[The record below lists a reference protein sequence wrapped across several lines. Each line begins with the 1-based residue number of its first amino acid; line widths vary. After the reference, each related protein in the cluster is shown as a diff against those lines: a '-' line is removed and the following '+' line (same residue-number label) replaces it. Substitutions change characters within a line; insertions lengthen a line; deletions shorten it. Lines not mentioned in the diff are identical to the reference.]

1 MNQTGKRKARILVVD
16 DDPGLLR
23 LLTIRL
29 RAESYDVEAV
39 ESAAQALAA
48 SSRFRP
54 DLVITDLRMDQM
66 DGIGLLKELQNRWP
80 GLKVIIL
87 TAHGTIPDA
96 VQATQM
102 GAFGFL
108 TKPVDKQ
115 ELLDQVQKALR
126 ISGFGASDEDWRAEI
141 VTRSAAM
148 EEKLAQAHMVA
159 GTDARVLIT
168 GESGTGKELLARA
181 IHRGSPR
188 RNKPFV
194 AINCSAMAEELL
206 ESELFGHEKGSFTG
220 ATRAHRGLFMAADGG
235 TLMLDEIG
243 DMPMRLQVKLLR
255 VLQENVIR
263 PVGSTD
269 AIATNVRVISATHRD
284 LQQLMASG
292 QFREDLY
299 YRLNV
304 VHIEMPS
311 LNRRREDI
319 PLLVAH
325 FLAQIAKESGVRKIY
340 APEAVE
346 LLATA
351 DWPGNIRQLQNV
363 VRQNVALSQTPI
375 IPVELVQQSLGGT
388 PGRLPSFDEARD
400 EFTRSYLS
408 QILQITG
415 GNVSQ
420 AARLARRNRTDFY
433 KLLARHQLTPEGV
446 QAALGGAAAR
456 VPRSAARY
464 RAALSAASGTFLP
477 NWVASMLSCPAGRR
491 VSAGSRRLRG
501 ARQVAARHGERLAH
515 RLRLGALARHAQVQV
530 LRIVPGVIQPQ
541 VRRGHHHPLGHDDR
555 ALDAVLQLPHVARP
569 AVGLDGTDRIR
580 GEPARGLAEA
590 LGDLLQQELRE
601 QQTVA
606 LAVLERRDAHRHFTD
621 AIEEVIAEGAA

>member
-1 MNQTGKRKARILVVD
+1 VNQTGKRKARILVVD

-29 RAESYDVEAV
+29 RAENYDVEAV
-39 ESAAQALAA
+39 ESAALALAA
-48 SSRFRP
+48 ASRFRP

-115 ELLDQVQKALR
+115 ELLDQVQRALR

-141 VTRSAAM
+141 ITRSAVM

-159 GTDARVLIT
+159 GTDARVLLT
-168 GESGTGKELLARA
+168 GEGGTGKEMLARA
-181 IHRGSPR
+181 IHRASPR
-188 RNKPFV
+188 KNKAFV
-194 AINCSAMAEELL
+194 IVNCSAVTEDLL
-206 ESELFGHEKGSFTG
+206 DAELFGAANG
-220 ATRAHRGLFMAADGG
+220 AAASAAPAPPRPPRGAFVAADGG
-235 TLMLDEIG
+235 TLLLDGIA
-243 DMPMRLQVKLLR
+243 DLPMRLQVKLLR
-255 VLQENVIR
+255 ALQENAVR
-263 PVGSTD
+263 PGSGGD
-269 AIATNVRVISATHRD
+269 PVPVNVRVISSTQRD
-284 LQQLMASG
+284 LQQLMTSG

-304 VHIEMPS
+304 VHIEMPP

-325 FLAQIAKESGVRKIY
+325 FLAQVARESGVRKIY

-351 DWPGNIRQLQNV
+351 DWQGNIRQLHNV

-375 IPVELVQQSLGGT
+375 IPAELVQQSLGGT

-420 AARLARRNRTDFY
+420 AARLAKRNRTDFY
-433 KLLARHQLTPEGV
+433 KLLARHQLT
-446 QAALGGAAAR
+446 
-456 VPRSAARY
+456 S
-464 RAALSAASGTFLP
+464 
-477 NWVASMLSCPAGRR
+477 
-491 VSAGSRRLRG
+491 
-501 ARQVAARHGERLAH
+501 
-515 RLRLGALARHAQVQV
+515 
-530 LRIVPGVIQPQ
+530 
-541 VRRGHHHPLGHDDR
+541 
-555 ALDAVLQLPHVARP
+555 
-569 AVGLDGTDRIR
+569 
-580 GEPARGLAEA
+580 
-590 LGDLLQQELRE
+590 
-601 QQTVA
+601 
-606 LAVLERRDAHRHFTD
+606 
-621 AIEEVIAEGAA
+621 EEFKQR

>member
-1 MNQTGKRKARILVVD
+1 LNQIGKRKARILVVD

-48 SSRFRP
+48 ASRFRP

-126 ISGFGASDEDWRAEI
+126 ISGFGTSDEDWRAEI
-141 VTRSAAM
+141 MTRSAIM

-194 AINCSAMAEELL
+194 AVNCSAMAENLL
-206 ESELFGHEKGSFTG
+206 ESELFGHDKGSVPG
-220 ATRAHRGLFMAADGG
+220 ATRAQPGLFLAADGG

-255 VLQENVIR
+255 VLQENAVHPLGGGAAI
-263 PVGSTD
+263 PV
-269 AIATNVRVISATHRD
+269 NVRVISATHRD
-284 LQQLMASG
+284 LQQLMAAG

-304 VHIEMPS
+304 VHIEMPPLS
-311 LNRRREDI
+311 RRREDI

-325 FLAQIAKESGVRKIY
+325 FLAQIARESGVRKIY

-375 IPVELVQQSLGGT
+375 IPVELVQQSLGGS

-433 KLLARHQLTPEGV
+433 KLLARHQLTPEEFK
-446 QAALGGAAAR
+446 QR
-456 VPRSAARY
+456 
-464 RAALSAASGTFLP
+464 T
-477 NWVASMLSCPAGRR
+477 
-491 VSAGSRRLRG
+491 
-501 ARQVAARHGERLAH
+501 
-515 RLRLGALARHAQVQV
+515 
-530 LRIVPGVIQPQ
+530 
-541 VRRGHHHPLGHDDR
+541 
-555 ALDAVLQLPHVARP
+555 
-569 AVGLDGTDRIR
+569 
-580 GEPARGLAEA
+580 
-590 LGDLLQQELRE
+590 
-601 QQTVA
+601 
-606 LAVLERRDAHRHFTD
+606 
-621 AIEEVIAEGAA
+621 

>member
-1 MNQTGKRKARILVVD
+1 MLAAMQLPTTPTHQAKRKARILVVD

-29 RAESYDVEAV
+29 RAENYEVEAV
-39 ESAAQALAA
+39 ESAALALAA
-48 SSRFRP
+48 TSRFRP
-54 DLVITDLRMDQM
+54 ELVITDLRMDQM
-66 DGIGLLKELQNRWP
+66 DGIGLLKELQSRYP

-96 VQATQM
+96 VHATQL

-126 ISGFGASDEDWRAEI
+126 ISGFMDSDEDWRSEI
-141 VTRSAAM
+141 ITRSSLV
-148 EEKLAQAHMVA
+148 EEKLSQAHMVA

-181 IHRGSPR
+181 IHAASPR
-188 RNKPFV
+188 RGKPFV
-194 AINCSAMAEELL
+194 AINCSAMAENLL
-206 ESELFGHEKGSFTG
+206 ESELFGHIKGSFTG
-220 ATRAHRGLFMAADGG
+220 AVRDHQGLFQAADGG
-235 TLMLDEIG
+235 TLLLDEIG

-255 VLQENVIR
+255 VLQENSIR
-263 PVGSTD
+263 PIGATD
-269 AIATNVRVISATHRD
+269 AIPVNVRVISATHRD
-284 LQQLMASG
+284 LQQLMMSG

-304 VHIEMPS
+304 VHIDMPP

-319 PLLVAH
+319 PLLVSH
-325 FLAQIAKESGVRKIY
+325 FLAQISNESGVRKIY

-351 DWPGNIRQLQNV
+351 DWPGNIRQLANV

-388 PGRLPSFDEARD
+388 QSKLPSFDEARD

-420 AARLARRNRTDFY
+420 AARLAKRNRTDFY
-433 KLLARHQLTPEGV
+433 KLLSRHQLTPED
-446 QAALGGAAAR
+446 
-456 VPRSAARY
+456 
-464 RAALSAASGTFLP
+464 FK
-477 NWVASMLSCPAGRR
+477 GR
-491 VSAGSRRLRG
+491 
-501 ARQVAARHGERLAH
+501 
-515 RLRLGALARHAQVQV
+515 
-530 LRIVPGVIQPQ
+530 
-541 VRRGHHHPLGHDDR
+541 
-555 ALDAVLQLPHVARP
+555 
-569 AVGLDGTDRIR
+569 
-580 GEPARGLAEA
+580 
-590 LGDLLQQELRE
+590 
-601 QQTVA
+601 
-606 LAVLERRDAHRHFTD
+606 
-621 AIEEVIAEGAA
+621 

>member
-1 MNQTGKRKARILVVD
+1 LNQTGKRKARILVVD

-48 SSRFRP
+48 ASRFRP

-141 VTRSAAM
+141 VTRSAVM

-181 IHRGSPR
+181 IHRASPR

-194 AINCSAMAEELL
+194 AINCSAMAENLL

-220 ATRAHRGLFMAADGG
+220 ATREHQGLFKAADGG

-255 VLQENVIR
+255 VLQENAIR
-263 PVGSTD
+263 PMGSAD
-269 AIATNVRVISATHRD
+269 AIPVNVRVISATHRD
-284 LQQLMASG
+284 LQQLMAGG

-304 VHIEMPS
+304 VHIEIPPLS
-311 LNRRREDI
+311 RRREDI

-325 FLAQIAKESGVRKIY
+325 FLAQIARESGVRKIY

-375 IPVELVQQSLGGT
+375 IPVELVQQSLGGS

-433 KLLARHQLTPEGV
+433 KLLARHQLTPEEFK
-446 QAALGGAAAR
+446 QR
-456 VPRSAARY
+456 
-464 RAALSAASGTFLP
+464 
-477 NWVASMLSCPAGRR
+477 
-491 VSAGSRRLRG
+491 
-501 ARQVAARHGERLAH
+501 
-515 RLRLGALARHAQVQV
+515 
-530 LRIVPGVIQPQ
+530 
-541 VRRGHHHPLGHDDR
+541 
-555 ALDAVLQLPHVARP
+555 
-569 AVGLDGTDRIR
+569 
-580 GEPARGLAEA
+580 
-590 LGDLLQQELRE
+590 
-601 QQTVA
+601 
-606 LAVLERRDAHRHFTD
+606 
-621 AIEEVIAEGAA
+621 

>member
-1 MNQTGKRKARILVVD
+1 VTPNQTGKRKARILVVD

-29 RAESYDVEAV
+29 RAENYDVEAV
-39 ESAAQALAA
+39 ESGQLALAA
-48 SSRFRP
+48 ASRFRP

-126 ISGFGASDEDWRAEI
+126 ISGFGASDEDWRADI
-141 VTRSAAM
+141 ITRSAAM

-181 IHRGSPR
+181 IHSASPR

-194 AINCSAMAEELL
+194 AINCSAMAENLL

-220 ATRAHRGLFMAADGG
+220 ATRAHRGLFLAADGG

-255 VLQENVIR
+255 VLQENLIR
-263 PVGSTD
+263 PVGSPD
-269 AIATNVRVISATHRD
+269 ATPVNVRVISATHRD
-284 LQQLMASG
+284 LQQLMSG
-292 QFREDLY
+292 GLFREDLY

-304 VHIEMPS
+304 VHIEMPPLS
-311 LNRRREDI
+311 RRREDI

-325 FLAQIAKESGVRKIY
+325 FLAQIARESGVRKIY

-375 IPVELVQQSLGGT
+375 IPVELVQQSLGGG

-420 AARLARRNRTDFY
+420 AARLAKRNRTDFY
-433 KLLARHQLTPEGV
+433 KLLGRHQLTPEEFK
-446 QAALGGAAAR
+446 QR
-456 VPRSAARY
+456 
-464 RAALSAASGTFLP
+464 
-477 NWVASMLSCPAGRR
+477 
-491 VSAGSRRLRG
+491 
-501 ARQVAARHGERLAH
+501 
-515 RLRLGALARHAQVQV
+515 
-530 LRIVPGVIQPQ
+530 
-541 VRRGHHHPLGHDDR
+541 
-555 ALDAVLQLPHVARP
+555 
-569 AVGLDGTDRIR
+569 
-580 GEPARGLAEA
+580 
-590 LGDLLQQELRE
+590 
-601 QQTVA
+601 
-606 LAVLERRDAHRHFTD
+606 
-621 AIEEVIAEGAA
+621 

>member
-1 MNQTGKRKARILVVD
+1 MHAAMQLATPHSTKRKARILVVD

-29 RAESYDVEAV
+29 RAENYEVEAV
-39 ESAAQALAA
+39 ESAALALAA
-48 SSRFRP
+48 TSRFRP
-54 DLVITDLRMDQM
+54 ELVITDLRMDQM
-66 DGIGLLKELQNRWP
+66 DGIGLLKELQSRYP

-96 VQATQM
+96 VHATQL

-126 ISGFGASDEDWRAEI
+126 ISGFADNDEDWRAEI
-141 VTRSAAM
+141 ITRSSLV

-181 IHRGSPR
+181 IHNASPR
-188 RNKPFV
+188 RAKPFV
-194 AINCSAMAEELL
+194 AINCSAMAENLL
-206 ESELFGHEKGSFTG
+206 ESELFGHIKGSFTG
-220 ATRAHRGLFMAADGG
+220 AVRDHAGLFQAADGG
-235 TLMLDEIG
+235 TLLLDEIG

-255 VLQENVIR
+255 VLQENNIR
-263 PVGSTD
+263 PIGATD
-269 AIATNVRVISATHRD
+269 AIPVNVRVISATHRD
-284 LQQLMASG
+284 LQQLMMSG

-304 VHIEMPS
+304 VHIEMPP

-319 PLLVAH
+319 PLLVSH
-325 FLAQIAKESGVRKIY
+325 FLAQISNESGVRKIY

-351 DWPGNIRQLQNV
+351 DWPGNIRQLSNV

-388 PGRLPSFDEARD
+388 QSKLPSFDEARD

-420 AARLARRNRTDFY
+420 AARLAKRNRTDFY
-433 KLLARHQLTPEGV
+433 KLLSRHQLTPED
-446 QAALGGAAAR
+446 
-456 VPRSAARY
+456 
-464 RAALSAASGTFLP
+464 FK
-477 NWVASMLSCPAGRR
+477 GR
-491 VSAGSRRLRG
+491 
-501 ARQVAARHGERLAH
+501 
-515 RLRLGALARHAQVQV
+515 
-530 LRIVPGVIQPQ
+530 
-541 VRRGHHHPLGHDDR
+541 
-555 ALDAVLQLPHVARP
+555 
-569 AVGLDGTDRIR
+569 
-580 GEPARGLAEA
+580 
-590 LGDLLQQELRE
+590 
-601 QQTVA
+601 
-606 LAVLERRDAHRHFTD
+606 
-621 AIEEVIAEGAA
+621 